1 MDGQPADYPDEVLR
15 AMKKEHL
22 DWVDRNLENEMSDIK
37 FPELEVVC
45 SRLISSELADS
56 TALHS
61 LSPRDKINLND
72 LGLSSSKKI
81 TMRLM
86 QAPLVAEYLQ
96 SMVTHVDPD
105 FPPRLIAGFRHEYDR
120 YRSTGIKGDGLF
132 LLMESFAAGTSA
144 DQVVVFDV
152 TEAAPVAVG
161 GGVRLLL
168 LAGDRLWRPDVF
180 AIGGL
185 LASSGSSRSSIS
197 VSTTQGSAPHDHR
210 PPVVLPPKPVRAW
223 SSPFRA
229 CPDAGADGP
238 ARGVMSRRHDAAGR
252 CTRPGRG

>member
-96 SMVTHVDPD
+96 
-105 FPPRLIAGFRHEYDR
+105 
-120 YRSTGIKGDGLF
+120 
-132 LLMESFAAGTSA
+132 
-144 DQVVVFDV
+144 
-152 TEAAPVAVG
+152 
-161 GGVRLLL
+161 
-168 LAGDRLWRPDVF
+168 
-180 AIGGL
+180 
-185 LASSGSSRSSIS
+185 
-197 VSTTQGSAPHDHR
+197 
-210 PPVVLPPKPVRAW
+210 AW
-223 SSPFRA
+223 SPMSTQTFH
-229 CPDAGADGP
+229 
-238 ARGVMSRRHDAAGR
+238 RG
-252 CTRPGRG
+252 